1 MTLLVSIE
9 KIKLT
14 GCETREQIT
23 VKNMGFRWENDVVV
37 GTDVMKKLGVI
48 ND

>member
-9 KIKLT
+9 KIRLT
-14 GCETREQIT
+14 DCETREQII
-23 VKNMGFRWENDVVV
+23 VKNMGVKWENDVVSLK
-37 GTDVMKKLGVI
+37 DVMTKFGVI

>member
-9 KIKLT
+9 KIRLT
-14 GCETREQIT
+14 DCETREQII
-23 VKNMGFRWENDVVV
+23 VKNMGVKWENDVVV
-37 GTDVMKKLGVI
+37 GTDVLRKLEVI